1 MNDALIEKIYELCEP
16 IAKELNDEIY
26 HIEYVKENGEYY
38 LIVYIDK
45 EAGVRINDCEDF
57 SRAVNPLLDEKDY
70 IKDQYFF
77 EVSSPGLNRKL
88 FTIEHYKKYINRE
101 IKVILKSAI
110 NGSKTHIGILKSVN
124 EDAITIMQDE
134 ELTILMDKIKS
145 ANLEGEI

>member
-38 LIVYIDK
+38 LRVYIDK

-110 NGSKTHIGILKSVN
+110 NGCN
-124 EDAITIMQDE
+124 YYYAR
-134 ELTILMDKIKS
+134 
-145 ANLEGEI
+145 